1 MFGRAG
7 RERRVM
13 VALLQ
18 DFLLAG
24 GLPGGPVGSSTLS
37 DCGSPALGKCL
48 MGDGTPV
55 RGDLC
60 GGASSGLVEEHLLG
74 VCFGELTLKCKDH
87 TTSSI
92 AKH

>member
-1 MFGRAG
+1 
-7 RERRVM
+7 M

-18 DFLLAG
+18 DFLLAV

-37 DCGSPALGKCL
+37 DCGSPAFGICV
-48 MGDGTPV
+48 MGDGTSV

-60 GGASSGLVEEHLLG
+60 GGAASGLVEEHLLG
-74 VCFGELTLKCKDH
+74 VCFGELTLKCKDR
-87 TTSSI
+87 TTSRV